1 MINFMKRP
9 FRKLR
14 NIKYNTF
21 SYLDRI
27 AETPLKLIPKYSKKQ
42 DETLERYLNQLFE
55 DKKPSSF
62 DSFKVSFQSN
72 TVKSIY
78 MLTDTISGYLAL
90 ITLNPLY
97 LIIGDGI
104 AGINQYMHKNR
115 IDKIYNSMP
124 ERERYDLKQL
134 VDFGDFTGARKKLYA
149 HYL

>member
-1 MINFMKRP
+1 MKRP

-42 DETLERYLNQLFE
+42 DKVLERYLNQLFE
-55 DKKPSSF
+55 DKKPNYF
-62 DSFKVSFQSN
+62 DNFKVSFQSN

-134 VDFGDFTGARKKLYA
+134 VDFGDITGARKKLYA
-149 HYL
+149 NYL

>member
-1 MINFMKRP
+1 MKRP

-14 NIKYNTF
+14 DIKYNTF
-21 SYLDRI
+21 SYIDKI
-27 AETPLKLIPKYSKKQ
+27 AEKPLKLIPKYSKKQ

-124 ERERYDLKQL
+124 ERERYDLK
-134 VDFGDFTGARKKLYA
+134 
-149 HYL
+149 